1 MYSRGQN
8 GKWDICELGTHPSDH
23 PTADAAATSPDASA
37 AHALMFDWEHHY
49 QKKASQPLPPSL
61 YTNGGSHLHPDP
73 HLTFLKLGKRQYFED
88 ATTTMGDRH
97 VGSGFSIVKRGR
109 SYDVVSST
117 SPSSPAVS
125 PASVPRCQV
134 EGCHVVLVNAK
145 DYHKRHKVC
154 EMHSKAPK
162 VVVLGLE
169 QRFCQQC
176 SRFHAVSEFDDTK
189 RSCRRRLAGHNE
201 RRRKTSHD
209 STSRNPSQDSDLMD
223 GRLPYLSTTGR
234 ALSLLSSSKNIHP
247 WVSPSNNL
255 SSRSSA
261 ALLELIAENRAAILA
276 RQLIMD
282 RDWFSGAPVPNHH
295 HAFSEPPGLDQFHQG
310 STQVTLDL
318 MQAPSSTFGFFSVR
332 GNSKEEEEECCDL
345 WNSLEAAHVV

>member
-1 MYSRGQN
+1 ME
-8 GKWDICELGTHPSDH
+8 KKKKK
-23 PTADAAATSPDASA
+23 
-37 AHALMFDWEHHY
+37 
-49 QKKASQPLPPSL
+49 QK
-61 YTNGGSHLHPDP
+61 
-73 HLTFLKLGKRQYFED
+73 E
-88 ATTTMGDRH
+88 
-97 VGSGFSIVKRGR
+97 
-109 SYDVVSST
+109 
-117 SPSSPAVS
+117 
-125 PASVPRCQV
+125 
-134 EGCHVVLVNAK
+134 
-145 DYHKRHKVC
+145 
-154 EMHSKAPK
+154 
-162 VVVLGLE
+162 
-169 QRFCQQC
+169 
-176 SRFHAVSEFDDTK
+176 
-189 RSCRRRLAGHNE
+189 
-201 RRRKTSHD
+201 
-209 STSRNPSQDSDLMD
+209 SRNLRNLNWFFLQTDSDLMD

-345 WNSLEAAHVV
+345 WNSLEAAHVVWNQPPFKGF